1 MSCAYC
7 APKSTTRTGRVCG
20 VVTPQDSSRSG
31 FRPRSLCTAHR
42 HPHNDPHDTARPCPR
57 PGRRAV
63 HPRLLF
69 VPPARRRAGHAAV
82 PARRDVGD
90 EFAARAH
97 RRRHP
102 PRRLPARDVALDAGA
117 VGLRA
122 RARRLARRDER
133 LLLRGHLAHPAR
145 RRRDH
150 RVPRPAPARGGAVA
164 LRARRHLRP
173 PRAHRHGAARRGL
186 LLRRAPRPRRRRA
199 HARGRRVLGTL
210 HPGQQAHWRAH
221 PGPGRA
227 RRRAHRR
234 RPGHAAVRVP
244 GRARYR
250 RGPAPHARRGG
261 HERHGVAHPGHA
273 RAHCYATPPAPGL
286 FHPHLVRAG
295 VRRAHRMDRAA
306 PRPERAQA
314 RRDRA
319 GDQRVGEPDA
329 RRPPAAQDDAAGRVE
344 AGSALG
350 G

>member
-20 VVTPQDSSRSG
+20 VVTPPDSSRSG

-57 PGRRAV
+57 PGRRTV
-63 HPRLLF
+63 NPRLLF

-117 VGLRA
+117 VGLLA

-186 LLRRAPRPRRRRA
+186 LLRRAPRPR
-199 HARGRRVLGTL
+199 
-210 HPGQQAHWRAH
+210 
-221 PGPGRA
+221 